1 MNKTITD
8 VLATKTLEELQ
19 RPVSVAA
26 KSAPKFTKAKVEEA
40 FGLLLDVEAN
50 NGLVSIA
57 QEVGLTTGQIK
68 EIHEAMRARE
78 AELTPVEEEGV

>member
-1 MNKTITD
+1 MHKTIKD
-8 VLATKTLEELQ
+8 VLATKTLEDFQKPEPAP
-19 RPVSVAA
+19 RSEPSV
-26 KSAPKFTKAKVEEA
+26 TKAKVEEA
-40 FGLLLDVEAN
+40 VTLLLDVEAN
-50 NGLVSIA
+50 NGFVSIA